1 MCGRIGQYLPASW
14 LEAFFKIDERFLENS
29 RPNYN
34 AAPTQDL
41 LVVGVNPASGKRAIS
56 RMKWGLIPPWSKTG
70 KMDYATFNAK
80 CETVETAASF
90 QASYKSRRGIVP
102 ADIYYEWRKLDD
114 SKKPAKQ
121 PYAVA
126 RADGEP
132 LFLAGLWETWKPAE
146 GDPVR
151 SFTIMTTTPNPT
163 MEFLHHRMP
172 VILDPDRVPLWLGEV
187 DGDHSALMR
196 PCPDDWLKMWKV
208 DSRVGNIRNNDA
220 TLVEPVDA

>member
-14 LEAFFKIDERFLENS
+14 LEAFFKIDERFLENV

-34 AAPTQDL
+34 AAPTHNL
-41 LVVGVNPASGKRAIS
+41 MVVSVNPESERRAIS

-70 KMDYATFNAK
+70 KMDYSTFNAK
-80 CETVETAASF
+80 CEGVEKAASF
-90 QASYKSRRGIVP
+90 RAPYKSRRCIVP
-102 ADIYYEWRKLDD
+102 ADLFFEWKKLDD

-126 RADGEP
+126 RADGDP
-132 LFLAGLWETWKPAE
+132 LLLAGLWETWKPTE
-146 GDPVR
+146 GEPVR
-151 SFTIMTTTPNPT
+151 SFTILTTTPNAT

-172 VILDPDRVPLWLGEV
+172 VILDPDDIPLWMGEV
-187 DGDHSALMR
+187 DGDLRSLMK

-208 DSRVGNIRNNDA
+208 DPRVGSVKNNDA
-220 TLVEPVDA
+220 DLIKEIA